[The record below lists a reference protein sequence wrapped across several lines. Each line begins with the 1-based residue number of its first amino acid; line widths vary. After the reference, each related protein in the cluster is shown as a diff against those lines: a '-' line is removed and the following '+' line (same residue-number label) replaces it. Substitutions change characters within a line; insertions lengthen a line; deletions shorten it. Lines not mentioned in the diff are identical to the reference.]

1 MSDIDVSYLPQS
13 DETLM
18 TNLFKQYFK
27 SLIFLGFYDDKT
39 PLVIKNKEGKA
50 LTYIDVFGEVLAK
63 KLSMTD
69 EDRDLVVMRHNF
81 VIEEPKTKKR
91 WNHYSTLIAS
101 GNSKK
106 QGGYTI
112 MAKTVGMTAAIATR
126 LIIDNKI
133 QQRGVVSP
141 IHKEIYD
148 PCLKE
153 LERYGV
159 IMVEESERFR
169 NLEMAK
175 L

>member
-1 MSDIDVSYLPQS
+1 MSDLDVSYLPES
-13 DETLM
+13 TLP
-18 TNLFKQYFK
+18 TLFKQHYK
-27 SLIFLGFYDDKT
+27 ALIFLGFFDDKT
-39 PLVIKNKEGKA
+39 PLIITHKDGKPR
-50 LTYIDVFGEVLAK
+50 TYLEVFGDVLAK

-112 MAKTVGMTAAIATR
+112 MAKTVGMTAAIGCR
-126 LIIDNKI
+126 MIMDNRIKL
-133 QQRGVVSP
+133 RGVLSP
-141 IHKEIYD
+141 IYKEIYEH
-148 PCLKE
+148 CLQE

-159 IMVEESERFR
+159 IMIEESDRFR
-169 NLEMAK
+169 NLNHQAK